1 MGSSASSHG
10 GRRVSFG
17 LDERDQVR
25 VLQGIRITEDVVNR
39 MKRSSISIT
48 DIQRS
53 PRASNGTAP
62 SSLAAGVKPKPTG
75 TVGVVLP
82 LQVTEDAGIFQ
93 YVEEQALVQEELL
106 WLAKREREAASEAKA
121 RNSITEERQKA
132 AQLSLSSPP
141 LDSGKTSIHR
151 LYVKHPDLPSVPV
164 EPELQDGL
172 LLPPLLVVGV
182 IRHVCSGDGAFDE
195 FIQFS
200 SSIESTWK
208 VAVTPYYKRDYAME
222 LERREAELKLQE
234 NFYKEQF
241 SRIEKKNAEIYKLTT
256 EQYQEAAT
264 KAEERIKRRNAD
276 PICANLQSEIL
287 KCFRENKH
295 EVLNCSELAKEYQRC
310 VSAAQKGPSAS
321 VSLTPRQALWAPHYS
336 FQEESIAIP
345 LLRPQ
350 RAELTCLCQPSYCE
364 PEEKESDIYTHVGA
378 APGKQP
384 QHWDPEEEDGAVH
397 HPLFERPVGPFPS
410 FLVPGVIRQAFEEK
424 IEYPSSLDK
433 KGHLVLT

>member
-10 GRRVSFG
+10 GRRVSVG

-62 SSLAAGVKPKPTG
+62 SSLAAGVKPQPTG

-132 AQLSLSSPP
+132 AQLPVD
-141 LDSGKTSIHR
+141 LD
-151 LYVKHPDLPSVPV
+151 
-164 EPELQDGL
+164 
-172 LLPPLLVVGV
+172 
-182 IRHVCSGDGAFDE
+182 A
-195 FIQFS
+195 
-200 SSIESTWK
+200 W
-208 VAVTPYYKRDYAME
+208 AME

-241 SRIEKKNAEIYKLTT
+241 SRIEKK
-256 EQYQEAAT
+256 
-264 KAEERIKRRNAD
+264 
-276 PICANLQSEIL
+276 
-287 KCFRENKH
+287 
-295 EVLNCSELAKEYQRC
+295 
-310 VSAAQKGPSAS
+310 
-321 VSLTPRQALWAPHYS
+321 
-336 FQEESIAIP
+336 
-345 LLRPQ
+345 
-350 RAELTCLCQPSYCE
+350 
-364 PEEKESDIYTHVGA
+364 
-378 APGKQP
+378 
-384 QHWDPEEEDGAVH
+384 
-397 HPLFERPVGPFPS
+397 
-410 FLVPGVIRQAFEEK
+410 
-424 IEYPSSLDK
+424 
-433 KGHLVLT
+433 